1 MKIVNLKTRHSGNWI
16 TASET
21 KPEILED
28 GSLGIENS
36 TWSTNKG
43 RAEISTSV
51 EVNTGNLTSVHV
63 AYRYGG
69 KYQGGGQY
77 WQHFLG
83 GERVHWKKLDDGER
97 MLILDAYENMP
108 AWVKA
113 PGKLTRDYLKPGETR
128 RLEVDEQGTIYG
140 YKYLV
145 VTRDGYASPQ
155 HIKAVWINNQL
166 TADREPTS
174 DNLHGIYAMKHPR
187 SKILQA
193 YKKPGRVLV
202 RLALSGTVVEANEGL
217 RAHHA
222 LIVGV
227 MS

>member
-1 MKIVNLKTRHSGNWI
+1 MKIVKLNTRHSGNWI
-16 TASET
+16 TSSET

-28 GSLGIENS
+28 GSLGIENAD
-36 TWSTNKG
+36 WETNRG
-43 RAEISTSV
+43 NAEISTSV
-51 EVNTGNLTSVHV
+51 LVNTDHLTSVHV

-77 WQHFLG
+77 WQHFLNG
-83 GERVHWKKLDDGER
+83 ARVNWKKLDDGER

-128 RLEVDEQGTIYG
+128 RLEIDEQGTIYG

-145 VTRDGYASPQ
+145 LTSSGYASPQ
-155 HIKAVWINNQL
+155 HPEAVWFDNCL
-166 TADREPTS
+166 TADREPTPE
-174 DNLHGIYAMKHPR
+174 NTHGIYAMKHPR
-187 SKILQA
+187 SNILLA
-193 YKKPGRVLV
+193 YKKSGRVLV
-202 RLALSGTVVEANEGL
+202 RLALSGTVIEANEGL
-217 RAHHA
+217 RSQYA

-227 MS
+227 LK